1 LRALSPYNGDLNVIT
16 VIWIETDICAGDSER
31 SQNFASAAEA
41 LRFEAFLDEENS
53 GHWRNEDADDD
64 ETAA

>member
-1 LRALSPYNGDLNVIT
+1 MIT